1 MTNEFDDEP
10 DRNLQYNLLLDSSDI
25 IDHSRMPLFKARI
38 TPRSPVT
45 EKAANGM
52 QYYNH
57 QHHQHQTGNDNG
69 HDNDAN
75 DNGTGSRSGNGAPP
89 LQHEQTRSPPRD
101 PRPSTL
107 VFHCQ
112 LAHGS
117 PTGLISD
124 FSNVRE
130 LYQKIAERYDLPAE
144 ENPRNAVKCRQ
155 NYASPPL
162 HLEKSATVPSD
173 LMVMELLG
181 VETAWFPTQSVPRR
195 EKRHRTQEAPVT
207 DRGLSLVDLADMS
220 RLDERE
226 RGESHILFCTLNT
239 HKVDMT
245 ELLGGQ
251 IGVGDFIFAHKKGQP
266 KEIELVKT
274 DDALGLTITDNGAGY
289 AFIKRIKVGS
299 VIDRIKV
306 IEVGDH
312 IERIDS
318 TSLVGRRHFE
328 VAKMLKDIP
337 KGSTFTLRLVEP
349 QKNGFGSIG
358 PRGDLK
364 KGKKLGYGSGKETLR
379 FKADGSAQIVEQIDD
394 AAAIG
399 VEKINTILESFMG
412 ISDTELATQIWELA
426 EGKCNSIDFA
436 EAIDNSDLE
445 DFGFT
450 DDFVIELWGAV
461 TDARAGRHR

>member
-1 MTNEFDDEP
+1 
-10 DRNLQYNLLLDSSDI
+10 
-25 IDHSRMPLFKARI
+25 
-38 TPRSPVT
+38 
-45 EKAANGM
+45 M
-52 QYYNH
+52 QYHTSNLH
-57 QHHQHQTGNDNG
+57 QHPHHQAGGGDNG
-69 HDNDAN
+69 HDSGASG
-75 DNGTGSRSGNGAPP
+75 NGNGSSRSGNGGAPP
-89 LQHEQTRSPPRD
+89 LQREQTRSPPRD

-144 ENPRNAVKCRQ
+144 E
-155 NYASPPL
+155 
-162 HLEKSATVPSD
+162 
-173 LMVMELLG
+173 
-181 VETAWFPTQSVPRR
+181 
-195 EKRHRTQEAPVT
+195 
-207 DRGLSLVDLADMS
+207 
-220 RLDERE
+220 
-226 RGESHILFCTLNT
+226 ILFCTLNT

-251 IGVGDFIFAHKKGQP
+251 IGVGDFIFAHKKGRP

-289 AFIKRIKVGS
+289 AFIKRIKEGS

-306 IEVGDH
+306 IEIGDH

-337 KGSTFTLRLVEP
+337 KGSRFTLRLVEP

-364 KGKKLGYGSGKETLR
+364 KGKKAGYGSGKETLR

-394 AAAIG
+394 AAVIG

-426 EGKCNSIDFA
+426 DGKCNSIDFA

-450 DDFVIELWGAV
+450 DEFVIELWGAV

>member
-1 MTNEFDDEP
+1 
-10 DRNLQYNLLLDSSDI
+10 
-25 IDHSRMPLFKARI
+25 MPLFKARI

-144 ENPRNAVKCRQ
+144 E
-155 NYASPPL
+155 
-162 HLEKSATVPSD
+162 
-173 LMVMELLG
+173 
-181 VETAWFPTQSVPRR
+181 
-195 EKRHRTQEAPVT
+195 
-207 DRGLSLVDLADMS
+207 
-220 RLDERE
+220 
-226 RGESHILFCTLNT
+226 ILFCTLNT

>member
-1 MTNEFDDEP
+1 
-10 DRNLQYNLLLDSSDI
+10 
-25 IDHSRMPLFKARI
+25 MPLFKPRA
-38 TPRSPVT
+38 TPRSPIT
-45 EKAANGM
+45 EKAANGV
-52 QYYNH
+52 QQQQQQQQQQQHRNH
-57 QHHQHQTGNDNG
+57 HHHQADDNN
-69 HDNDAN
+69 HDGASS
-75 DNGTGSRSGNGAPP
+75 NGTGNRPSHTVSRSAFSPSAPP
-89 LQHEQTRSPPRD
+89 EYDQTRGSRA
-101 PRPSTL
+101 PRPSL

-117 PTGLISD
+117 PMGLISD

-130 LYQKIAERYDLPAE
+130 LYQKIAECYDLPAE
-144 ENPRNAVKCRQ
+144 E
-155 NYASPPL
+155 
-162 HLEKSATVPSD
+162 
-173 LMVMELLG
+173 
-181 VETAWFPTQSVPRR
+181 
-195 EKRHRTQEAPVT
+195 
-207 DRGLSLVDLADMS
+207 
-220 RLDERE
+220 
-226 RGESHILFCTLNT
+226 ILFCTLNT
-239 HKVDMT
+239 HKVEMT

-251 IGVGDFIFAHKKGQP
+251 IGVGDFIFAHKKGRP

-289 AFIKRIKVGS
+289 AFIKRIKEGS

-312 IERIDS
+312 IERINS
-318 TSLVGRRHFE
+318 TSLVGKRHFE
-328 VAKMLKDIP
+328 VAKMLKEIS

-358 PRGDLK
+358 PRGDLR
-364 KGKKLGYGSGKETLR
+364 KGKKSGYGSGKETLR
-379 FKADGSAQIVEQIDD
+379 FKADGSAQIIEKVDD
-394 AAAIG
+394 TAAIG

-412 ISDTELATQIWELA
+412 IYDTELATQIWELA

-445 DFGFT
+445 AFGFT

>member
-1 MTNEFDDEP
+1 
-10 DRNLQYNLLLDSSDI
+10 
-25 IDHSRMPLFKARI
+25 MPLFKARA

-57 QHHQHQTGNDNG
+57 QHHQHQAGSDNG

-75 DNGTGSRSGNGAPP
+75 GNGTGSQSGNGAPP
-89 LQHEQTRSPPRD
+89 LQHEQTRLPPRD

-144 ENPRNAVKCRQ
+144 E
-155 NYASPPL
+155 
-162 HLEKSATVPSD
+162 
-173 LMVMELLG
+173 
-181 VETAWFPTQSVPRR
+181 
-195 EKRHRTQEAPVT
+195 
-207 DRGLSLVDLADMS
+207 
-220 RLDERE
+220 
-226 RGESHILFCTLNT
+226 ILFCTLNT

-289 AFIKRIKVGS
+289 AFIKRIKEGS

-312 IERIDS
+312 LERIDS

-364 KGKKLGYGSGKETLR
+364 KGKKPGYGSGKETLR
-379 FKADGSAQIVEQIDD
+379 FKADGSAQLVEQIDD

>member
-1 MTNEFDDEP
+1 
-10 DRNLQYNLLLDSSDI
+10 
-25 IDHSRMPLFKARI
+25 MPLFKART

-57 QHHQHQTGNDNG
+57 QHHQHQADNDNG
-69 HDNDAN
+69 HDNAN
-75 DNGTGSRSGNGAPP
+75 GNGTGSRSGNGAPP
-89 LQHEQTRSPPRD
+89 LQHEQTGSPPRD

-144 ENPRNAVKCRQ
+144 ENPRNAAKCRQ
-155 NYASPPL
+155 NYASPL
-162 HLEKSATVPSD
+162 HLEKSATRD
-173 LMVMELLG
+173 G
-181 VETAWFPTQSVPRR
+181 PTRSVPRR
-195 EKRHRTQEAPVT
+195 EKRHRTQEAP
-207 DRGLSLVDLADMS
+207 
-220 RLDERE
+220 
-226 RGESHILFCTLNT
+226 ILFCTLNT

-289 AFIKRIKVGS
+289 AFIKRIKEGS

-364 KGKKLGYGSGKETLR
+364 KGKKPGYGSGKETLR
-379 FKADGSAQIVEQIDD
+379 FKADGSAHIVEQEIDD

>member
-1 MTNEFDDEP
+1 
-10 DRNLQYNLLLDSSDI
+10 
-25 IDHSRMPLFKARI
+25 MPLFKARA
-38 TPRSPVT
+38 TPRSPTT
-45 EKAANGM
+45 EKAANGV
-52 QYYNH
+52 QYRNH
-57 QHHQHQTGNDNG
+57 HQTGNDNN
-69 HDNDAN
+69 HDDVASG
-75 DNGTGSRSGNGAPP
+75 NGTGSRPSAP
-89 LQHEQTRSPPRD
+89 LQQEQQTMRTPYRD
-101 PRPSTL
+101 PRPPSL

-130 LYQKIAERYDLPAE
+130 LYQKIAECYDLPAE
-144 ENPRNAVKCRQ
+144 E
-155 NYASPPL
+155 
-162 HLEKSATVPSD
+162 
-173 LMVMELLG
+173 
-181 VETAWFPTQSVPRR
+181 
-195 EKRHRTQEAPVT
+195 
-207 DRGLSLVDLADMS
+207 
-220 RLDERE
+220 
-226 RGESHILFCTLNT
+226 ILFCTLNT

-289 AFIKRIKVGS
+289 AFIKRIKEGS

-306 IEVGDH
+306 IDVGDH
-312 IERIDS
+312 IERINS

-337 KGSTFTLRLVEP
+337 KGTRFTLRLVEP

-358 PRGDLK
+358 PRSDLR
-364 KGKKLGYGSGKETLR
+364 KGKKAGYGSGKETLR
-379 FKADGSAQIVEQIDD
+379 FKADGSAQIIEQVDD
-394 AAAIG
+394 AAVLG
-399 VEKINTILESFMG
+399 VEKINAILETFMG

-450 DDFVIELWGAV
+450 DEFVIELWGAV

>member
-1 MTNEFDDEP
+1 
-10 DRNLQYNLLLDSSDI
+10 
-25 IDHSRMPLFKARI
+25 MPLFKARA
-38 TPRSPVT
+38 TPRSPIT
-45 EKAANGM
+45 EKAANGGV
-52 QYYNH
+52 QHRN
-57 QHHQHQTGNDNG
+57 HHQHQPGSDNN
-69 HDNDAN
+69 HDGGAN
-75 DNGTGSRSGNGAPP
+75 TNGTGSRPSNSVP
-89 LQHEQTRSPPRD
+89 LQHEQKRLSSLKPP
-101 PRPSTL
+101 PL

-130 LYQKIAERYDLPAE
+130 LYQKIAECYDLPAE
-144 ENPRNAVKCRQ
+144 E
-155 NYASPPL
+155 
-162 HLEKSATVPSD
+162 
-173 LMVMELLG
+173 
-181 VETAWFPTQSVPRR
+181 
-195 EKRHRTQEAPVT
+195 
-207 DRGLSLVDLADMS
+207 
-220 RLDERE
+220 
-226 RGESHILFCTLNT
+226 ILFCTLNT
-239 HKVDMT
+239 HKVEMT

-251 IGVGDFIFAHKKGQP
+251 IGVGDFIFAHKKGRP

-289 AFIKRIKVGS
+289 AFIKRIKEGS

-337 KGSTFTLRLVEP
+337 KNSTFTLRLVEP

-358 PRGDLK
+358 PRNDLR
-364 KGKKLGYGSGKETLR
+364 KGKKTYGSGKETLR
-379 FKADGSAQIVEQIDD
+379 FKADGTARIEQVDD

-450 DDFVIELWGAV
+450 DEFVIELWGAV

>member
-1 MTNEFDDEP
+1 
-10 DRNLQYNLLLDSSDI
+10 
-25 IDHSRMPLFKARI
+25 MPLFKARA
-38 TPRSPVT
+38 TSRSPIT
-45 EKAANGM
+45 EKAANGV
-52 QYYNH
+52 QYRNH
-57 QHHQHQTGNDNG
+57 HHVGDDNNHDGGASGNNG
-69 HDNDAN
+69 S
-75 DNGTGSRSGNGAPP
+75 GSRPCNNNAA
-89 LQHEQTRSPPRD
+89 LQPREQQTRASSRDLMKSPP
-101 PRPSTL
+101 L

-130 LYQKIAERYDLPAE
+130 LYQKIAECYDLPAE
-144 ENPRNAVKCRQ
+144 E
-155 NYASPPL
+155 
-162 HLEKSATVPSD
+162 
-173 LMVMELLG
+173 
-181 VETAWFPTQSVPRR
+181 
-195 EKRHRTQEAPVT
+195 
-207 DRGLSLVDLADMS
+207 
-220 RLDERE
+220 
-226 RGESHILFCTLNT
+226 ILFCTLNT

-251 IGVGDFIFAHKKGQP
+251 IGVGDFIFAHKKGRP

-289 AFIKRIKVGS
+289 AFIKRIKEGS

-312 IERIDS
+312 IERINL

-328 VAKMLKDIP
+328 VARMLKDIP

-358 PRGDLK
+358 PRSDPR
-364 KGKKLGYGSGKETLR
+364 KGKKVGYGSGKETLR
-379 FKADGSAQIVEQIDD
+379 FKADGSTQIIEQIDD
-394 AAAIG
+394 AAALG

-450 DDFVIELWGAV
+450 DEFVIELWGAV

>member
-1 MTNEFDDEP
+1 MDTLGN
-10 DRNLQYNLLLDSSDI
+10 RTCGRYMLLSPERVAVSRDCNY
-25 IDHSRMPLFKARI
+25 HSRMPLFKART

-52 QYYNH
+52 QYYNY
-57 QHHQHQTGNDNG
+57 QHHQAGNDNG
-69 HDNDAN
+69 HDNDTN
-75 DNGTGSRSGNGAPP
+75 GNGTSSRSGNGAPP

-144 ENPRNAVKCRQ
+144 ENLRNAVKCRQ

-162 HLEKSATVPSD
+162 HLEKSAMQDGD

-181 VETAWFPTQSVPRR
+181 METAWFPTQSIPRR
-195 EKRHRTQEAPVT
+195 EKRHRTQEAP
-207 DRGLSLVDLADMS
+207 
-220 RLDERE
+220 
-226 RGESHILFCTLNT
+226 ILFCTLNT

-289 AFIKRIKVGS
+289 AFIKRIKEGS

-364 KGKKLGYGSGKETLR
+364 KGKKSDYGSGKETLR

-399 VEKINTILESFMG
+399 VQKINTILESFMG

-426 EGKCNSIDFA
+426 EDKCNSIDFA